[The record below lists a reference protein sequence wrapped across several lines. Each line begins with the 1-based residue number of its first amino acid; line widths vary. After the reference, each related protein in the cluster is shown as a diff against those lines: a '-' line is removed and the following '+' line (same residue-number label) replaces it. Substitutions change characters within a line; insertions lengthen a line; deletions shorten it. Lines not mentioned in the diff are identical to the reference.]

1 MFYPSLILHS
11 AKIYTV
17 DESRPWAEAVAIS
30 GRHISAIGDNEEIL
44 SMSTPETELLD
55 LEGRLVLPGLCDAH
69 IHFHEWSLG
78 QQQLKLAEV
87 GSKAEMLRAVRKW
100 ASEQRSDS
108 WIVGRGWNET
118 VWPEKVMPTRVE
130 LDQVTGGQQPCIFWR
145 SDMHCA
151 VVNSRALEIASISKG
166 KQDPDGGVI
175 GWAPDGSPDGRLFE
189 LAINLIT
196 PFIPVPD
203 PIELEEV
210 YSNGMRALHTMGITA
225 IHSQRM
231 KDQTEGP
238 SSLSALLRLRERDT
252 LQLRVNHNIAAHD
265 IGSASAL
272 GLRGGFGD
280 DYLRLGHVKL
290 FTDGTLGSKTAWM
303 LKPLDSMDPG
313 DPHAHGICL
322 TPISEMA
329 AVVEEAGQMG
339 FPVSIHAIGDR
350 ANREV
355 LDLLEELSHI
365 LPASKISNRIEHV
378 QIIDPVDVPRL
389 AELKVTAS
397 LQPIHALDDMDIA
410 DNLLGERSNR
420 AYNFGSLVNSGA
432 LVAFGSDAPV
442 ADPNP
447 FLGFHAAIYRQRPD
461 SMSQSSWQPEERL
474 TLEQTIHAYTLGAA
488 IAGGWQDV
496 CGSISTGKLA
506 DMIVL
511 DRDLFTL
518 IEEAFNHRVVADTRV
533 LVTIF
538 DGRIVIDQRQYG

>member
-1 MFYPSLILHS
+1 MFSPSLILHS
-11 AKIYTV
+11 GKIYTV
-17 DESRPWAEAVAIS
+17 DDSRPWAEAVAIS
-30 GRHISAIGDNEEIL
+30 GRHISAVGDNEEIL
-44 SMSTPETELLD
+44 STRTPDTEVLD

-78 QQQLKLAEV
+78 RQQLMLAGAV
-87 GSKAEMLRAVRKW
+87 SKAEMLTAVNEW
-100 ASEQRSDS
+100 ASEQGPDS
-108 WIVGRGWNET
+108 WIIGRGWNET
-118 VWPEKVMPTRVE
+118 IWPENEMPTRAE
-130 LDQVTGGQQPCIFWR
+130 LDQVTGGRQPCILWR

-151 VVNSRALEIASISKG
+151 VVNSRALEIASIRKAS
-166 KQDPDGGVI
+166 QDPDSGVI
-175 GWAPDGSPDGRLFE
+175 GRAPDGSPDGRLYE

-196 PFIPVPD
+196 PFIPIPD
-203 PIELEEV
+203 PAELEEV
-210 YSNGMRALHTMGITA
+210 YLNGMRVLHALGITA

-231 KDQTEGP
+231 KDQFEGP
-238 SSLSALLRLRERDT
+238 SSLSALLRLRERDA

-265 IGSASAL
+265 ISSVGAL

-303 LKPLDSMDPG
+303 LEPLDSIDLG
-313 DPHAHGICL
+313 DPHSHGICL
-322 TPISEMA
+322 TPMSEMA

-355 LDLLEELSHI
+355 LDLLEELS
-365 LPASKISNRIEHV
+365 LSISDLAIANRIEHV
-378 QIIDPVDVPRL
+378 QIIDPVDIPRL
-389 AELKVTAS
+389 EELNVTAS

-410 DNLLGERSNR
+410 DNLLGGRSNH

-447 FLGFHAAIYRQRPD
+447 FLGFHAALYRQRPD
-461 SMSQSSWQPEERL
+461 DMSNPPWHPDERL

-496 CGSISTGKLA
+496 SGSISPGKRA
-506 DMIVL
+506 DLIVL
-511 DRDLFTL
+511 DRDLFAVNDEPTDL
-518 IEEAFNHRVVADTRV
+518 RAVADTRV

-538 DGRIVIDQRQYG
+538 DGQIVTDQR